1 MGMTD
6 FVSKKTL
13 KNIYSKDFIAESC
26 KAPGS
31 DERRNR
37 CAIHMIA
44 AVGSHS
50 ISKLHHVYKD
60 KELRCMRE
68 PSSQFISGQK
78 FGSLF
83 AVQTQK
89 CSTAMAKSLR

>member
-1 MGMTD
+1 
-6 FVSKKTL
+6 
-13 KNIYSKDFIAESC
+13 
-26 KAPGS
+26 
-31 DERRNR
+31 
-37 CAIHMIA
+37 MIA

-89 CSTAMAKSLR
+89 MLKGDVQELALDQVRELATSSNATSAVLS